1 MLFIIVA
8 VIVGLELIVMTVG
21 TAIPES
27 RITATPILVNEL
39 RLKVSIFRID
49 LYIYTLYMCMKQF
62 FCYHTFNRV
71 DEREGFNMVLF
82 T

>member
-27 RITATPILVNEL
+27 RITATPVLVNEL

-49 LYIYTLYMCMKQF
+49 LYIHSM
-62 FCYHTFNRV
+62 
-71 DEREGFNMVLF
+71 
-82 T
+82 